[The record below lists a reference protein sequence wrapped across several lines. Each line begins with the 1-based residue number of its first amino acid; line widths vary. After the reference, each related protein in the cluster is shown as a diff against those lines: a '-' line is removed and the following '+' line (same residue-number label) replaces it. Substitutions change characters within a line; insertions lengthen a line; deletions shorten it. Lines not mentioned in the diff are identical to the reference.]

1 MGKCV
6 LAQLILIP
14 WAPSLLGANNVGC
27 MKSSAA
33 EEDKQHEKLSAK
45 VKSNLSALSP
55 TTKRDMPLRRVQ
67 RLKNQH
73 MIFWESKSGG
83 AQTAGGLAI

>member
-6 LAQLILIP
+6 LAQLISIP

-27 MKSSAA
+27 RKSSAA

-55 TTKRDMPLRRVQ
+55 TTKRDMSLRRVQ
-67 RLKNQH
+67 KTDEKAAHLKRKSAYD
-73 MIFWESKSGG
+73 MESLVKD
-83 AQTAGGLAI
+83 